1 MVLSKIQKVLRK
13 VQMVLNK
20 VCLVLRITE
29 KVLKY
34 MPAAMQKL
42 KLPLINAQI
51 NA

>member
-1 MVLSKIQKVLRK
+1 MVLNKRQKVLRK

-20 VCLVLRITE
+20 VYMVLRITK

-42 KLPLINAQI
+42 KLLLINYQI
-51 NA
+51 SV